1 MKQKIINRI
10 IYELEP
16 LRTLYPEIDLIISD
30 LLNNRFQSLH
40 EFINKYYVDTKYS
53 LEFRDFL
60 QHAIDSN
67 ILDDHYLSLLNLPE
81 HTWYYLDLVGIS
93 IILSSSRPLNMKVND
108 FDRLK
113 EKISLKDNNLKND
126 AQSDSTEEDEVLIF
140 ENSDIEIL
148 RKTILKSQLNY
159 LNNVT
164 MFIEDLEN
172 SSEFDIYH
180 KLLNLNDIR
189 YIQHCLSKL
198 QPETLR
204 RLLEFLEQTEKN
216 SNTLIN
222 NFIKEVIKL
231 NINNHKNT
239 K

>member
-93 IILSSSRPLNMKVND
+93 IILSSSRPSNMKVND
-108 FDRLK
+108 FARLK

-140 ENSDIEIL
+140 ENFCPN
-148 RKTILKSQLNY
+148 KT
-159 LNNVT
+159 
-164 MFIEDLEN
+164 
-172 SSEFDIYH
+172 
-180 KLLNLNDIR
+180 
-189 YIQHCLSKL
+189 
-198 QPETLR
+198 
-204 RLLEFLEQTEKN
+204 
-216 SNTLIN
+216 
-222 NFIKEVIKL
+222 
-231 NINNHKNT
+231 
-239 K
+239 